1 MAKKLF
7 ILVSYLYCWY
17 ENKINHFLA
26 VEVRSGKKEMVG
38 CNASADGLG
47 CFGWSSEL
55 HFPLFLLIMSEDS
68 LILPQSVSA
77 PVVGLIIR
85 LLPINLIPEIDVHFS
100 FVKYSPCLP
109 IWPLLHP
116 LNKPVIILATVLFQE
131 WVQSFTWLAS
141 LLACVYDMYL
151 CANAPYSTL
160 KLGGKSAIW
169 GSQNCLNVTAHIHI
183 FCPILEART
192 M

>member
-1 MAKKLF
+1 MG
-7 ILVSYLYCWY
+7 
-17 ENKINHFLA
+17 
-26 VEVRSGKKEMVG
+26 R
-38 CNASADGLG
+38 NASADGLG

-85 LLPINLIPEIDVHFS
+85 LLPINLPAEIDVHFS

-141 LLACVYDMYL
+141 LLACVYDTYI
-151 CANAPYSTL
+151 CATIKYS
-160 KLGGKSAIW
+160 KIGGKKCNLRKSKLFECN
-169 GSQNCLNVTAHIHI
+169 GSYTHFLPYFRGTHYVGDFFHMQKEHKPADLVQVFFFEKRSMYKNCYV
-183 FCPILEART
+183 
-192 M
+192 